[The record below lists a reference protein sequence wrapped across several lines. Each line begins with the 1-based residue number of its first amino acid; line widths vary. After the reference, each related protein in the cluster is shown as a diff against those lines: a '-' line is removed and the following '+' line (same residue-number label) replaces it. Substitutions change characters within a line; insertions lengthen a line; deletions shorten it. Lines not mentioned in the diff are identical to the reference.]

1 MSARAPE
8 PPIRDGVTQRLDSS
22 ALKRLTR
29 LQDLASDA
37 LVRRYQ
43 SLWHRHGPRSGSPS
57 AIAQGI
63 ASQQRGAAVGASA
76 EEALNVLAH
85 RLNQM
90 EETPTRYRLVTS
102 MRVPASIPASAEFAK
117 GEWDAVL
124 LRRADPNDEHASWD
138 VALLVEAKASAA
150 AIGR

>member
-1 MSARAPE
+1 MIELANE
-8 PPIRDGVTQRLDSS
+8 PSIRNGLTQLLDSS
-22 ALKRLTR
+22 ALKRVTR
-29 LQDLASDA
+29 LQHLTSDA

-63 ASQQRGAAVGASA
+63 ASQQRGAAVEASA

-90 EETPTRYRLVTS
+90 EETPTRYRVVTS
-102 MRVPASIPASAEFAK
+102 RSEEHTSELQSLMRNSY
-117 GEWDAVL
+117 AVFCL
-124 LRRADPNDEHASWD
+124 KKKN
-138 VALLVEAKASAA
+138 K
-150 AIGR
+150 IN